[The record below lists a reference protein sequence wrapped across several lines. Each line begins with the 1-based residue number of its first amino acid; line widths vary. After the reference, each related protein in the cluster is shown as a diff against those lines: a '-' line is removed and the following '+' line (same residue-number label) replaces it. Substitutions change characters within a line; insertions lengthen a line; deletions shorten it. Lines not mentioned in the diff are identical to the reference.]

1 MALHFLTLS
10 IVVTFILV
18 SCPFSA
24 MALSFLVTFILLSC
38 PFSAM
43 ALSFVVTFT
52 LVYCPFCA
60 LSLTICL
67 HLWIGVLS
75 IICSVFDCL
84 VSSLYWCLVH
94 SLLCLSLFL
103 VTFTFVS
110 CPFPALSFTISCHL
124 WSGVLSILC
133 SVFDF
138 LLSSLYYCLVHS
150 LLCVCLLLSSL
161 CCCLVNSMF
170 WLWLFVVIFTLVSCP
185 FPALSLTICCYLYI
199 GVLSI
204 LCSDFDCLLSPL
216 YWCLVHSLLRLWQ
229 FVVTFILVSCPFFVL
244 VLSFVATFTLVS
256 CPYSVLALSVVVT
269 FILVSCPFPALALT
283 ICCHLYIGVFMLV
296 PLFFHSFFV
305 QIL

>member
-1 MALHFLTLS
+1 
-10 IVVTFILV
+10 
-18 SCPFSA
+18 
-24 MALSFLVTFILLSC
+24 MALSFLVTFILVSC

-94 SLLCLSLFL
+94 SLLWLYILLSPLHLCLVHSLLCLSLFL
-103 VTFTFVS
+103 VTFEVVS
-110 CPFPALSFTISCHL
+110 CQFSALSLTFCCHL
-124 WSGVLSILC
+124 YIIVLSILC

-216 YWCLVHSLLRLWQ
+216 YRCLVHSLLSLWQ

-283 ICCHLYIGVFMLV
+283 ICSHLYIGVFMLV
-296 PLFFHSFFV
+296 PLFFHCFFV